1 MFIHWDKSLET
12 GHPLV
17 DAEHRLLVL
26 LFRKLDVAIKT
37 HQPDDTL
44 RHIIREVM
52 RCVEF
57 HFQSEE
63 NLMRET
69 AYPGLDM
76 HQARHAELLAELNA
90 FVAKIGA
97 RREFPE
103 DLLSFLNLWLSQ
115 HIAQHDQQV
124 VRHVATSV
132 RRPVGEMAYADYL
145 VTTVPHVEEGPA

>member
-17 DAEHRLLVL
+17 DAEHRILVL

-37 HQPDDTL
+37 HQSSEVV
-44 RHIIREVM
+44 RNIVREVV

-69 AYPGLDM
+69 SYPDLSA
-76 HQARHAELLAELNA
+76 HQALHAELLLELSA
-90 FVAKIGA
+90 FVARIA
-97 RREFPE
+97 SHRDFPE
-103 DLLSFLNLWLSQ
+103 DLLSFLSCWLWQ
-115 HIAQHDQQV
+115 HIATHDQ
-124 VRHVATSV
+124 
-132 RRPVGEMAYADYL
+132 L
-145 VTTVPHVEEGPA
+145 VTQHVSTSPHRPIAELAYPEYLGLTQTQGTPSN

>member
-1 MFIHWDKSLET
+1 MFIHWSTSLET

-37 HQPDDTL
+37 QQPGETVRD
-44 RHIIREVM
+44 IVREVV

-57 HFQSEE
+57 HFLSEE

-69 AYPGLDM
+69 CYPGLDA
-76 HQARHAELLAELNA
+76 HRELHAELLLELDS
-90 FVAKIGA
+90 FVDKLAH

-103 DLLSFLNLWLSQ
+103 DLLSFLSNWLSQ
-115 HIAQHDQQV
+115 HIARHDQAVAQ
-124 VRHVATSV
+124 HVAKSPQ
-132 RRPVGEMAYADYL
+132 RPIAELAYPEYL
-145 VTTVPHVEEGPA
+145 GVTRGQGKTPS